1 MLYTDQHDFL
11 ARQVVTLA
19 LEHEQACWRLADSR
33 EIPFLIMSRDD
44 CLRMIIDSADS
55 LERRRLQFPN
65 PHVKARLQ
73 CASRLGH
80 SKIRYDPIG
89 FQDFHA
95 HAGLTG
101 GLVERLLAAI
111 RRNGPAVYRELR
123 TFMHAV
129 RGFEWPTSAHG
140 VIGSF
145 SDPTLPGVMGIN
157 ISYTPQHEPC
167 VDPFCFTW
175 FGHELGHTKHYL
187 IDTILY
193 GEGLALVR
201 NPAERTE
208 PIPRYGRPLSVR
220 TLFQVPYVHLYEWAL
235 LMDFWEAGFRGL
247 PWRVPGAV
255 GAVGEDLAAEIGE
268 AFALIQERARLTPEG
283 VAALGHFRELF
294 ARALARWRL
303 LRPGG
308 CP

>member
-1 MLYTDQHDFL
+1 
-11 ARQVVTLA
+11 VVTLA
-19 LEHEQACWRLADSR
+19 LEHQQACWRLEDSR

-44 CLRMIIDSADS
+44 CLRMIIVSADP
-55 LERRRLQFPN
+55 LERRLLQFPN

-89 FQDFHA
+89 FQDFQA
-95 HAGLTG
+95 RAGLTG
-101 GLVERLLAAI
+101 GLVERLIAAI
-111 RRNGPAVYRELR
+111 RRNGPAVYQELR

-129 RGFEWPTSAHG
+129 REFEWPTSAHG

-201 NPAERTE
+201 NPVERTE

-235 LMDFWEAGFRGL
+235 LMDFWEAGSRGL

-255 GAVGEDLAAEIGE
+255 GAVGEDLAAEIGSVD
-268 AFALIQERARLTPEG
+268 ARSC
-283 VAALGHFRELF
+283 
-294 ARALARWRL
+294 
-303 LRPGG
+303 PGA
-308 CP
+308 